1 MFLFS
6 ATAVEFFKDIFSVS
20 DVPRRFAGAI
30 IQHST
35 MTLHGDARKTVFLQ
49 KMEAGLFEVFE
60 HQVICEALETE
71 VLPTPLKPSL
81 HLHISLDNNDVDAF
95 VNGTDSVELRKE
107 EVNLFYLEAI
117 NVAIIPQGKHCFF
130 HTSFKNDTLFRLLKQ
145 PSFKRL
151 FYDIKKKVLEAEK
164 NKGGMINAPRQVM
177 LDAYFMMLVQD
188 IRHCRFNEAATVFYR
203 EKKCMLMLEHF
214 IAQLLPQRNN
224 KMELTTHDVIVLDRV
239 KEYIKWNIHRQLTL
253 KYLCQRFSIGANF
266 LAKGFH
272 QLNSIS
278 VNHFIHLYRMESA
291 AKMLVNQDM
300 PLNSIALLTGYTSF
314 KTLAIAFTNYFNC
327 SPLLF
332 RYTE

>member
-6 ATAVEFFKDIFSVS
+6 ATAVEFFKDIFSVT
-20 DVPRRFAGAI
+20 DVPRRFSSTV

-35 MTLHGDARKTVFLQ
+35 MTLHGDAQKTIFLQ

-60 HQVICEALETE
+60 HQVICEVLETE

-130 HTSFKNDTLFRLLKQ
+130 HLSFQSDTLFHILEQ
-145 PSFKRL
+145 PPFRRL
-151 FYDIKKKVLEAEK
+151 FFDIKQKVQEAVK

-188 IRHCRFNEAATVFYR
+188 IRHCRFNELATIFYR
-203 EKKCMLMLEHF
+203 EKKSKLMLEHF
-214 IAQLLPQRNN
+214 IRQLLPQKKSRI
-224 KMELTTHDVIVLDRV
+224 KLTAPDVILLDYV
-239 KEYIKWNIHRQLTL
+239 KKYIKRNIKKPLTL
-253 KYLCQRFSIGANF
+253 KYLCQRFSISANF
-266 LAKGFH
+266 LAKGF
-272 QLNSIS
+272 QQQNSIS
-278 VNHFIHLYRMESA
+278 VNHFIHLYRMERA
-291 AKMLVNQDM
+291 AKLLVNQDM

-314 KTLAIAFTNYFNC
+314 KSFATAFRKYFNC

-332 RYTE
+332 RYPG